1 MAEPL
6 GDNVGKQ
13 VELYDQS
20 RRDREASGE
29 LLDAI
34 RVYFRDELDRSDF
47 TRHFIDALN
56 SVCLVDSSA
65 QLYVAQTF
73 REGNGIR
80 TILAVLKENK
90 DNGFTLHTRVVG
102 EEMNDLRMP
111 ARCFTND
118 DLDLAISQLASLQ
131 ELQDQKIIS
140 LDQTLSWPV
149 NQSGIIM

>member
-13 VELYDQS
+13 IELYDQF

-34 RVYFRDELDRSDF
+34 RVCFRDELDRSDF
-47 TRHFIDALN
+47 TRRFLDALS
-56 SVCLVDSSA
+56 SVYLGDSSA

-73 REGNGIR
+73 RQGNGIR
-80 TILAVLKENK
+80 TILAVLKEDNG
-90 DNGFTLHTRVVG
+90 NGFTLHTRVVG

-111 ARCFTND
+111 ARCFTNE

-131 ELQDQKIIS
+131 ELHDQKIIS